1 MAEHTSSGG
10 SAARGHDHA
19 DLAGDID
26 TMTVNQLR
34 GWLKDHG
41 VTGTSGMRKE
51 DLVKAAVKTMRS
63 DQGTA
68 SPNIATGKKS
78 TGPTKSTSSS
88 ATTHKT
94 AGSTSSSATTHKTAG
109 STSTGTAAHKT
120 SGSATGRKTDHATAG
135 PRAEAGSGRAAE
147 TAWESGNDDVIDL
160 LLSHHEQIKQ
170 LFGQVGRAHGEQK
183 QAAWQQLKSLLVLH
197 ESIEQQLVH
206 PLAARRVPDGEDVI
220 ESRLQEEQQATEDL
234 TRLYEM
240 GIDHPQFDDGLIE
253 LRDAVVE
260 HAELEEDEEFG
271 YLRENVPAEQ
281 LIALATAARA
291 AERIANRPHA
301 DMPASGPQNGSPA
314 AIADRIRGALRD
326 SLK

>member
-1 MAEHTSSGG
+1 MVEHTSSGG
-10 SAARGHDHA
+10 SHGHDHA
-19 DLAGDID
+19 DMAGDID
-26 TMTVNQLR
+26 TMTVSQLR

-78 TGPTKSTSSS
+78 TTAHSPARSTPSS
-88 ATTHKT
+88 A
-94 AGSTSSSATTHKTAG
+94 
-109 STSTGTAAHKT
+109 AAHKT
-120 SGSATGRKTDHATAG
+120 APGSPPAHKTVTSKKTAHGTAT
-135 PRAEAGSGRAAE
+135 PRTETGSGQAAE
-147 TAWESGNDDVIDL
+147 TAWESGHDDVIDL

-170 LFGQVGRAHGEQK
+170 LFSRIERVQGQQK
-183 QAAWQQLKSLLVLH
+183 QEAWEQLVRLLVLH
-197 ESIEQQLVH
+197 ETIEQQLVH

-234 TRLYEM
+234 SRLYGL
-240 GIDHPQFDDGLIE
+240 GIDDPQFDDGLIE

-281 LIALATAARA
+281 LIGIATAARA
-291 AERIANRPHA
+291 AERVQ
-301 DMPASGPQNGSPA
+301 ASGSPS
-314 AIADRIRGALRD
+314 AITERLRGALRD
-326 SLK
+326 AVK

>member
-1 MAEHTSSGG
+1 MAEHTSSSG
-10 SAARGHDHA
+10 SAARGHDHS
-19 DLAGDID
+19 DMAGDID

-78 TGPTKSTSSS
+78 TGTPGST
-88 ATTHKT
+88 ATHKT
-94 AGSTSSSATTHKTAG
+94 AGGAGKKTA
-109 STSTGTAAHKT
+109 
-120 SGSATGRKTDHATAG
+120 HATAS
-135 PRAEAGSGRAAE
+135 PRADISSGRAAE

-183 QAAWQQLKSLLVLH
+183 QAAWRDLKNLLVLH

-206 PLAARRVPDGEDVI
+206 PLVARRVPDGEDLI
-220 ESRLQEEQQATEDL
+220 ESRLQEEQQAVEDL

-271 YLRENVPAEQ
+271 YLRDNVPTEQ
-281 LIALATAARA
+281 LIGLAAAARA
-291 AERIANRPHA
+291 AERIASRPHA
-301 DMPASGPQNGSPA
+301 ETPASGPQNGSPA
-314 AIADRIRGALRD
+314 AIADRVRGALRD
-326 SLK
+326 AVK

>member
-1 MAEHTSSGG
+1 MAEHTSSSG
-10 SAARGHDHA
+10 SAARGQDHS
-19 DLAGDID
+19 DMAGDID

-78 TGPTKSTSSS
+78 TGATTSS
-88 ATTHKT
+88 AATHKT
-94 AGSTSSSATTHKTAG
+94 AGGTGKKTA
-109 STSTGTAAHKT
+109 
-120 SGSATGRKTDHATAG
+120 HATAG
-135 PRAEAGSGRAAE
+135 PRTEAGSGRAAE

-160 LLSHHEQIKQ
+160 LLAHHEQIKQ
-170 LFGQVGRAHGEQK
+170 LFGQIARAQGEQK
-183 QAAWQQLKSLLVLH
+183 QAAWQQLKHLLVLH

-234 TRLYEM
+234 SRLYEM
-240 GIDHPQFDDGLIE
+240 GVDHPQFDDGLIE

-271 YLRENVPAEQ
+271 YLRENVPTEQ
-281 LIALATAARA
+281 LIGLAAAARA

-314 AIADRIRGALRD
+314 AIADRVRDALRD
-326 SLK
+326 AVK